1 MTENQVA
8 LVTGGTGFVGSNLI
22 RRLISKGWRVHAIV
36 RPNSDLKELTTCADE
51 ISLHVHDGS
60 TEDLLKIM
68 SAVKPDVVFHLVSL
82 FLSGHT
88 PKDVARLIQSNVL
101 FSAQLVEAMNEN
113 GIKNLVNTGT
123 SWQHYENKE
132 YNPVNLYAATKQAF
146 EAILQYYI
154 EAKAFKVIT
163 LKLFDTYGPNDP
175 RPKLFH
181 LLEKTASTQE
191 PLAMSPGDQLIDL
204 VHIDDVIDAYLL
216 AAKYVQTD
224 AHTGHRK
231 FAVTSGKPIKLKQLV
246 QKYSEVTGKAIP
258 VEWGARPYRPR
269 EVMVTWDKGELLPGW
284 ISKIQLNEGLSE
296 CNKNQLIDLLRS
308 VQGRCTNNLN
318 QPEQNE

>member
-1 MTENQVA
+1 MTEKQVA

-22 RRLISKGWRVHAIV
+22 RRLISRGWRVHAIV
-36 RPNSDLKELTTCADE
+36 RPNSDLKTLATCVDE
-51 ISLHVHDGS
+51 ISLHIHDGS

-68 SAVKPDVVFHLVSL
+68 SAVKPDVVFHLASL
-82 FLSGHT
+82 FLSSHT
-88 PKDVARLIQSNVL
+88 LNDVARLIQSNVL
-101 FSAQLVEAMNEN
+101 FSVQLVEAMNEN

-123 SWQHYENKE
+123 SWQHYQNRE
-132 YNPVNLYAATKQAF
+132 YSPVNLYAATKQAF
-146 EAILQYYI
+146 EAILQYYV

-191 PLAMSPGDQLIDL
+191 SLAMSPGDQLIDL

-216 AAKYVQTD
+216 AAQYVQTD
-224 AHTGHRK
+224 AHAGHRK
-231 FAVTSGKPIKLKQLV
+231 FAVTSGNPIKLKQLV

-258 VEWGARPYRPR
+258 VEWGIRPYRPR
-269 EVMVTWDKGELLPGW
+269 EVMVTWDRGETLPGW
-284 ISKIQLNEGLSE
+284 TPKIPLEDGVASMGRAV
-296 CNKNQLIDLLRS
+296 NK
-308 VQGRCTNNLN
+308 
-318 QPEQNE
+318 